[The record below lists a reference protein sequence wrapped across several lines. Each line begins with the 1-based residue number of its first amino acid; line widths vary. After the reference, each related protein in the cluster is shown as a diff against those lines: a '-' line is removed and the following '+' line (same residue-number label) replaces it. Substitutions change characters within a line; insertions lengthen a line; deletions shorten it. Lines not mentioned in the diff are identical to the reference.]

1 MHQVNLSGID
11 LNLLPPLL
19 ALLLRQNVTHAASDT
34 GMSQPAMSRALA
46 RLRHLLNDP
55 LLVRGQKGLMRSPR
69 GEALLPVVRTAIADL
84 AGVFQPD
91 RFDPKTIKRTI
102 RFASSDVQTILFAP
116 RLHALMRREAPNLD
130 LRFETYGRDVTK
142 RIEDGR
148 LDFAF
153 ALSSTPLPSGATSF
167 DIVEDH
173 LALVMRRG
181 HPLAKHNWTLKDYA
195 RVDHVSVSLTD
206 DGISDLDAMLA
217 RAKITRRIALST
229 PHFMAAL
236 AAVGSSDA
244 ITTVSRRLAER
255 FKSPFKLEL
264 RDPPFKPFTMTTTL
278 VTSSI
283 RASDPALL
291 WIVEC
296 MRRVASEK

>member
-1 MHQVNLSGID
+1 MHKMNLSGID
-11 LNLLPPLL
+11 LNLLPPLQ
-19 ALLLRQNVTHAASDT
+19 ALLLRKNVTHAASDT

-46 RLRHLLNDP
+46 RLRHLLNDQ
-55 LLVRGQKGLMRSPR
+55 LLVRGHKGLMRTPR
-69 GEALLPVVRTAIADL
+69 GEALLPIVNAALADL

-91 RFDPKTIKRTI
+91 HFDPKTLKRTI

-116 RLHALMRREAPNLD
+116 RLHALIRNAAPHID
-130 LRFETYGRDVTK
+130 LRFEPYGRDVAK
-142 RIEDGR
+142 RIKDGR
-148 LDFAF
+148 IDFAF
-153 ALSSTPLPSGATSF
+153 ALSTTPLPAGATSF
-167 DIVEDH
+167 DIIEDQ

-217 RAKITRRIALST
+217 RAKVTRRVALST

-244 ITTVSRRLAER
+244 VTTISRRLAER
-255 FKSPFKLEL
+255 FQSTLKLEL
-264 RDPPFKPFTMTTTL
+264 HDPPFKPFHITTTL
-278 VTSSI
+278 VTSSVL
-283 RASDPALL
+283 ASDPALL
-291 WIVEC
+291 WVVEC
-296 MRRVASEK
+296 VRKAASTA